1 MHRLIR
7 QIGNECGFPRRSAA
21 AGAILPWTIGK
32 MQVFPRWSTPTRNR
46 QAHRNAEHRCKR
58 MDLKQFRRSK
68 ANSHHKSAKRKDGRE
83 NRRAP
88 STPPCRPTRSNT
100 HFSAFVESKTLNRAE
115 RRRTT
120 RPARPLRA
128 KEGPSRTRRKVRVGR
143 AEEAGPDASKGPDR
157 RGERSGSDA
166 PRAAAPEHADCAK
179 RLFPF

>member
-7 QIGNECGFPRRSAA
+7 QIRNECGFPRRSAA
-21 AGAILPWTIGK
+21 AGAILPWTIRK

-58 MDLKQFRRSK
+58 MDLKQFRRSE

-128 KEGPSRTRRKVRVGR
+128 KEGPESDAAKGPGGTCRRARIGTRRKVRIGR
-143 AEEAGPDASKGPDR
+143 AAS
-157 RGERSGSDA
+157 SGS
-166 PRAAAPEHADCAK
+166 RAC
-179 RLFPF
+179 RLRKTTFPFLVE